1 MTVAITGIGAALP
14 ERVVPNS
21 AFTHLDTSDA
31 WITKRTGIKERRF
44 LPEDGHLAD
53 LALAACRDAL
63 RSAGR
68 EPGDIRHLV
77 VATTTP
83 DRVTPGLAVEV
94 AARLGLPHPA
104 AFDLHAACAGF
115 VYALDHATS
124 LIESGRAESVL
135 VCGAEALTRITDRDD
150 RSTAVLLGDGAGAVL
165 LTDVPGAPAPRF
177 VLGSDGDQIP
187 SLYADR
193 HDRKLR
199 MDGREIFVHAVA
211 RMSEA
216 TREVLE
222 RQDLTSDDLDLFVPH
237 QANARII
244 HAVAKEIG
252 FPEERLFLNVHRV
265 ANTSSASIPI
275 ALAHAREAG
284 RMDGSGLLGVAA
296 FGAGITWGAGVVGWH
311 LEGA

>member
-1 MTVAITGIGAALP
+1 MTVAIVGIGAALP
-14 ERVVPNS
+14 ERTVPNS
-21 AFTHLDTSDA
+21 HFTHLDTSDE
-31 WITKRTGIKERRF
+31 WITRRTGIKERRF
-44 LPEDGHLAD
+44 MAEDGHLAD
-53 LALAACRDAL
+53 LALDACRDAL

-68 EPGDIRHLV
+68 EPGDVPRLI

-94 AARLGLPHPA
+94 ASRLGMPYAA

-115 VYALDHATS
+115 VYALDHATA
-124 LIESGRAESVL
+124 LIESGRAASVL

-165 LTDVPGAPAPRF
+165 LADVPGAPAPRF
-177 VLGSDGDQIP
+177 VLGSDGDLIP
-187 SLYADR
+187 ALYADR
-193 HDRKLR
+193 RDRVLR

-216 TREVLE
+216 TREVLALQE
-222 RQDLTSDDLDLFVPH
+222 LTGDDLDLFIPH

-252 FPEERLFLNVHRV
+252 FPEDRLFLNVHRV

-275 ALAHAREAG
+275 ALAHARDEG
-284 RMDGSGLLGVAA
+284 RLGASGLLGVAA
-296 FGAGITWGAGVVGWH
+296 FGAGITWGAGVVGWR
-311 LEGA
+311 LEDA